1 MWVAVLL
8 LPMLSILLMVMDR
21 VEDRVLAPAAPERAR
36 RRHAG
41 RRRHLRLV
49 RGTSGSPGPDAD
61 VSDAGTSGADESGA
75 GTSGADESG
84 AGTSGA
90 GGPGVEP
97 RVA

>member
-1 MWVAVLL
+1 MMWVAVLL
-8 LPMLSILLMVMDR
+8 LPMLSVLLMVMDR
-21 VEDRVLAPAAPERAR
+21 VEDRLLAPAAPERAR

-61 VSDAGTSGADESGA
+61 EPDAGTSGADEPGTGKPGVGKAGA
-75 GTSGADESG
+75 GES
-84 AGTSGA
+84 
-90 GGPGVEP
+90 GVEP